1 MKFGTKRTNP
11 VIGTEIQFKF
21 LHWVSTLQATT
32 PQPEPLFIP
41 KQDRRTSFMMPN
53 HPMVWNLYLVQ
64 VGFPPFWQS
73 FCWFSS
79 REMEFLTNYW
89 VFSLHFC
96 CKYIYS
102 SKVFE
107 SSGAI
112 SSYLLVLSL
121 IVASW
126 GAHTQFTFQKYAFFR
141 PSSTP
146 SGAIQCFYSATTRL
160 ILQNTKKC
168 IVWLFIKNAANFM
181 SRLISLAWP
190 Y

>member
-1 MKFGTKRTNP
+1 MSWNVTFLCKSCLNYITRWFMKFGTKRTNP

-89 VFSLHFC
+89 VVSLHFC
-96 CKYIYS
+96 CNDIYLCKNNIYLEIS
-102 SKVFE
+102 QI
-107 SSGAI
+107 GAVGGEMYQI
-112 SSYLLVLSL
+112 GTGK
-121 IVASW
+121 W
-126 GAHTQFTFQKYAFFR
+126 G
-141 PSSTP
+141 
-146 SGAIQCFYSATTRL
+146 
-160 ILQNTKKC
+160 
-168 IVWLFIKNAANFM
+168 
-181 SRLISLAWP
+181 SRRGN
-190 Y
+190 